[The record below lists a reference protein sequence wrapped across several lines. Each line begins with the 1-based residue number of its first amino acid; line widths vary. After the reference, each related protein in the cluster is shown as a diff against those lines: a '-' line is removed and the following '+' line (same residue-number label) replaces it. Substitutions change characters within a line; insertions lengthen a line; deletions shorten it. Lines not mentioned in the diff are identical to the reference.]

1 MIAYNSRILIGLR
14 DFVLEE
20 ELKML
25 FIEDEYQCD
34 FVETA
39 NHMIDKVCSKYNL
52 IILDSSLE
60 SNSDQLEQLSLLD
73 ITKIIRTDYNI
84 PIIIL
89 SNTNKDLD
97 KIAAL
102 QVGADDYF
110 TKPLNYMEVFLK
122 SKNIIKRVVT
132 ITENPLKLYKFSN
145 WLLNCNKMILENI
158 NSGEIV
164 NLTTHLYKILIC
176 FIENRGMILTREL
189 LMEKINPDKYDI
201 YDRSIDVQIG
211 RLRKILEF
219 DIRNPQIIKTKR
231 GAGYMF
237 DSNIQKI

>member
-1 MIAYNSRILIGLR
+1 
-14 DFVLEE
+14 
-20 ELKML
+20 ML

>member
-1 MIAYNSRILIGLR
+1 MKQIFKILIGLR